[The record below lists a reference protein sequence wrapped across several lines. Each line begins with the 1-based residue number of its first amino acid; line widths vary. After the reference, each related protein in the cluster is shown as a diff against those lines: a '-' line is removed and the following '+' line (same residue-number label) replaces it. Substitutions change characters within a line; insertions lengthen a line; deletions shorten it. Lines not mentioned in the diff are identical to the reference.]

1 MNINSFININ
11 KFYKSLRNFNK
22 KKPFPYIVLDGF
34 LKKDIALKIEK
45 NFIKLQDKKLWS
57 YDNFCEIKK
66 ATDNWNFFPPLTY
79 KVFSLLN
86 SNQTAK
92 FLSKKLKIPKVIPD
106 YGYTVVVGI

>member
-66 ATDNWNFFPPLTY
+66 STDT
-79 KVFSLLN
+79 
-86 SNQTAK
+86 NQTGV
-92 FLSKKLKIPKVIPD
+92 SKKSDNSISGLSLFFRAIWAMILGKR
-106 YGYTVVVGI
+106 